1 MKIIRFRKGSWALLP
16 ALIIAFVST
25 FTLSPYANATFISIP
40 DAGFEDN
47 AFTGWLKGTQT
58 GSLGGSITGNGTGV
72 TIFNGSR
79 TFSHGSH
86 PAMGSPTLSN
96 GAENPYYAPAV
107 IAGDWVLSPKGGTY
121 AVALQ
126 PKGEQTFSQATAA
139 LGLSGTQASQITS
152 SLSSQA
158 SASGFGGGNPTDAA
172 WITRE
177 VQLVA
182 DTTYAMSWNY
192 IATDYIPYNDG
203 SITSLVAVTT
213 ESTPVITVNNF
224 VQPYALLGFT
234 NPGTG
239 DYSTN
244 SYGSTGWQ
252 TSTYEVSVS
261 GTYKL
266 GFAVFNL
273 DDTALSPILFI
284 DNETGVTQTCTQT
297 GTCVTFGGVE
307 ANNETAPTVPPTTTT
322 EASTTTTTT
331 TTTTTSTTTTVPE
344 PTTTVEVPISTTTV
358 EVINTVEAPTTTV
371 EVISLPEA
379 PTEVPAEVSPET
391 TTVAIPD
398 PEPVVVEIP
407 ADTTS
412 SIPAEV
418 EPNTSLPEEIPVEI
432 IPEEIPVVIIPED
445 ATPEEVTTEEAAV
458 LIDEITNASADE
470 VIAVL
475 SELSTEEITA
485 VIEDISVE
493 QLAEVLDDLPMEE
506 VVNLIESIDSPDA
519 LENVIDAISEEV
531 IEADTAISII
541 DNENFEELP
550 LEQIAAVFAAIEPDQ
565 FTDEQKE
572 ELALALTDAPD
583 EVKESFEEEIDIYGD
598 GFDDYVPSG
607 SSVDVGT
614 RKTVLAAAA
623 AMATS
628 VAVGAGTTS
637 GGSSGGSGGSS
648 GGGSGGSG
656 GSSGGTEGRS
666 KKEEESEGGFSGE
679 IAGPGDDDGG
689 DFTKNSIYS
698 YYRREGKEMKKFN
711 WFGFSKKMWD
721 ITAALAFTLAG
732 SLVVYITLSGV
743 TQRIA
748 GIATIT
754 AILVHYVHEIL
765 KNDE

>member
-25 FTLSPYANATFISIP
+25 FTSSPYANATFISIP
-40 DAGFEDN
+40 DAGFEDGL
-47 AFTGWLKGTQT
+47 FTGWLKGTQA
-58 GSLGGSITGNGTGV
+58 GNLGGSITGSGTGV

-139 LGLSGTQASQITS
+139 LGLSGAQTSQITS

-284 DNETGVTQTCTQT
+284 DNETGVTETCTQA

-307 ANNETAPTVPPTTTT
+307 ANNETAPTVPPTSTT

-331 TTTTTSTTTTVPE
+331 STTTTTTTTVPE
-344 PTTTVEVPISTTTV
+344 STTTVEVPISTTTV

-371 EVISLPEA
+371 EVINLPEA
-379 PTEVPAEVSPET
+379 LPEVPVEVSPEP
-391 TTVAIPD
+391 TTVTIPD
-398 PEPVVVEIP
+398 PEPVVEETP
-407 ADTTS
+407 SDTTS
-412 SIPAEV
+412 SIPEEV
-418 EPNTSLPEEIPVEI
+418 EPNTILPEEIPVET
-432 IPEEIPVVIIPED
+432 IPEEIPEEIIPED
-445 ATPEEVTTEEAAV
+445 ATPDEVTTEEAAA

-531 IEADTAISII
+531 IEADTAIAII

-572 ELALALTDAPD
+572 ELALALTDAPG
-583 EVKESFEEEIDIYGD
+583 EVKELFEEEIDIYGD

-607 SSVDVGT
+607 SNVDVGT

-689 DFTKNSIYS
+689 DFTKNSIYR